1 MRISTMVKNGK
12 KKTKQKPNRNSGA
25 QEFDNYTEKMQ

>member
-1 MRISTMVKNGK
+1 MRISTMVKNENK
-12 KKTKQKPNRNSGA
+12 NQNQTNSGA